1 MLAINKLLENL
12 IKFRLSLALWFFPFK
27 SEVATFLFR
36 LFKSKKLNLN
46 FNTRLFTFLL
56 ILGANEINSQDGF
69 YSQGFETTNDW
80 TLSPTPVLNGNNYW
94 VWGLGSPGATSGAA
108 THTGTGS
115 LQIWDRTDNVWY
127 DDYWLYYNTF
137 GYTRMATK
145 TFNFSSI
152 PCGSKLT
159 MTYWVLCNG
168 ETGYDDL
175 TVSVNNILFHGPMTR
190 ITTWQQ
196 RTIDLSSFV
205 GSSNVI
211 VSFNWRN
218 DDDSYNYPGAK
229 VDDISISYSPLL
241 SNPNAGT
248 DVTICKD
255 SNTQLSGSA
264 NASTRILS
272 ENFDSTFPS
281 NWTRTSRISSG
292 DFKTS
297 NDLLSSGSTWA
308 GNGYNGYCIFF
319 HSYSISSGQ
328 EGELIS
334 PSVNL
339 SNYLSPNLTFWIYN
353 SGGSDILKV
362 YATSNNSN
370 YTLIGNTNGYGVYT
384 SWTQITISLSSF
396 VGLNNVKIKLIG
408 KSDYGYSNIG
418 IDDFNISGTPI
429 ISYSWTPISGLSSS
443 SIYNPIASPT
453 TTTTYTMTA
462 TAGGCSVTDDVKV
475 TVTPLNTT
483 TSTTSSPTLCVNSAL
498 TNITH
503 TTTGATG
510 IGTISNLPSGVSA
523 GYTSNQIT
531 ISGTPTVSGTFPYSI
546 SLTGGCGN
554 VNATG
559 TIKVNPKPSTSLIY
573 HE

>member
-1 MLAINKLLENL
+1 LLAINKLLENL
-12 IKFRLSLALWFFPFK
+12 IKFRLSLAFWLLLLK
-27 SEVATFLFR
+27 SEVATSLFR

-46 FNTRLFTFLL
+46 FNTLLFTLLL
-56 ILGANEINSQDGF
+56 ILGANEINSQTVF

-80 TLSPTPVLNGNNYW
+80 TLSPAFNPLNYGNYW
-94 VWGLGSPGATSGAA
+94 YYIGAPGDIHSG
-108 THTGTGS
+108 TKS
-115 LQIWDRTDNVWY
+115 LQIWK
-127 DDYWLYYNTF
+127 YNSSGWNRNYSKNT
-137 GYTRMATK
+137 ATNQYNITASK
-145 TFNFSSI
+145 TFNFSTI
-152 PCGSKLT
+152 PCGSILK

-168 ETGYDDL
+168 ERGYDDL
-175 TVSVNNILFHGPMTR
+175 IVSVNSNNSNLIQGPMSE
-190 ITTWQQ
+190 ITSWQQ
-196 RTIDLSSFV
+196 KSIDLSSYV
-205 GSSNVI
+205 GNSSVTI
-211 VSFNWRN
+211 SFSWRN
-218 DDDSYNYPGAK
+218 DNSTSYDPAAR
-229 VDDISISYSPLL
+229 VDDIEISYITFL
-241 SNPNAGT
+241 NANSGSDT
-248 DVTICKD
+248 TIC
-255 SNTQLSGSA
+255 SGNSAQLSVTSSSLATGTTTTQSKIMLISDSVTDISETQILVTLSGAPNNAKITSLTFTPRVWVWDGSTYFVSCDNYNSWVKMQYWNGTNWIDIA
-264 NASTRILS
+264 NCNQPITIA
-272 ENFDSTFPS
+272 NFNGYLVNGTIIKIRTVNYPDDTFDYVL
-281 NWTRTSRISSG
+281 T
-292 DFKTS
+292 
-297 NDLLSSGSTWA
+297 DLLNVEANYEVT
-308 GNGYNGYCIFF
+308 
-319 HSYSISSGQ
+319 
-328 EGELIS
+328 S
-334 PSVNL
+334 P
-339 SNYLSPNLTFWIYN
+339 
-353 SGGSDILKV
+353 
-362 YATSNNSN
+362 
-370 YTLIGNTNGYGVYT
+370 
-384 SWTQITISLSSF
+384 
-396 VGLNNVKIKLIG
+396 
-408 KSDYGYSNIG
+408 
-418 IDDFNISGTPI
+418 